1 MNAVTGPSAMNTFQS
16 KTANARGTTDWLR
29 LAAAPVFALM
39 AVLTGVLE
47 HGAQDMLCPAM
58 RSPLV
63 GMLPMYMLMSA
74 AHLPPWLKLI
84 ARIRAAGR
92 L

>member
-1 MNAVTGPSAMNTFQS
+1 MNAATGPSAMSAFQS
-16 KTANARGTTDWLR
+16 KTANARGTAEWLR
-29 LAAAPVFALM
+29 LAAAPAFALM

-58 RSPLV
+58 RSPLA
-63 GMLPMYMLMSA
+63 GMLPMYVLMSA
-74 AHLPPWLKLI
+74 VHLPPWLKLI
-84 ARIRAAGR
+84 ARTRAAGR